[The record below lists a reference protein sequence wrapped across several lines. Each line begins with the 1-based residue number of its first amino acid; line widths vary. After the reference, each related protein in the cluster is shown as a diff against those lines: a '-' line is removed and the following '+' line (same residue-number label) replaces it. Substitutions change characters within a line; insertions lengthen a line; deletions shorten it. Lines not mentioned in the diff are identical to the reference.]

1 MDIEFKE
8 WIFKLFPFNER
19 KEFHNDTVDEQ
30 YVTSVINAI
39 GFKETDNVVDRIS
52 IINKD
57 GHYYYYIH
65 CSWDDK
71 DVLTLEFGHSNR
83 ICINKNYDGKV
94 NYVSHQFQYKK
105 KLTIIMFD
113 YSTIYYKCKSSE
125 RLVPLS
131 LKTLLMH
138 KNNPYLYDFIQ
149 NYFSYLS
156 KKHPIFRD
164 IWKCVQVDK
173 QCFLPLKINDIV
185 QYHSLKEM
193 FQANYKLANNINYGW
208 NKRSINLSYMIIKA
222 WNIVNSADR
231 NKLLQITDWNFN
243 DRYSSS
249 IKNNIGIFLFDYI
262 VNNISNIKDAN
273 DFNIVRD
280 YIKMCLIC
288 KEKININFQSVK
300 KVKEAHDKL
309 SEKNY
314 MLHTPIV
321 KISKETKFK
330 PLRKI
335 LPPEF
340 EWIKTRKRL
349 INETL
354 MQHHCVWSYADKI
367 NKDKCQIYSY
377 IDENKKRYT
386 LEFVIRKGKYVCVQM
401 RGLANSPPPEN
412 LRTLVKEIL
421 KNQ

>member
-19 KEFHNDTVDEQ
+19 KWFYNDTVDEQ
-30 YVTSVINAI
+30 YVTSVTNAI
-39 GFKETDNVVDRIS
+39 GFKETNNIIDRIS

-57 GHYYYYIH
+57 SHYYYYIH

-71 DVLTLEFGHSNR
+71 DVLTLEFGYSNR
-83 ICINKNYDGKV
+83 LCINQSSNGEI
-94 NYVSHQFQYKK
+94 SHQLQYKK
-105 KLTIIMFD
+105 KLKIIMFD
-113 YSTIYYKCKSSE
+113 SSAIYYKCKYNE

-131 LKTLLMH
+131 LKTLLIH
-138 KNNPYLYDFIQ
+138 KHNPYLYDFIQ

-164 IWKCVQVDK
+164 ILKYIQIDK

-222 WNIVNSADR
+222 WNIVNIADR
-231 NKLLQITDWNFN
+231 NKLLQITDWNF
-243 DRYSSS
+243 DDKYGLSVRYN
-249 IKNNIGIFLFDYI
+249 IKTFLSNYI
-262 VNNISNIKDAN
+262 ISNIKCEN
-273 DFNIVRD
+273 DIDIVED
-280 YIKMCLIC
+280 YIEMCLDR
-288 KEKININFQSVK
+288 KEKINISFKSIK
-300 KVKEAHDKL
+300 KVKEAHDEL

-314 MLHTPIV
+314 MKRTPGV
-321 KISKETKFK
+321 KITKESKFK
-330 PLRKI
+330 LLRKI

-349 INETL
+349 IEETV

-367 NKDKCQIYSY
+367 NKDRCQIYSY
-377 IDENKKRYT
+377 VDEDGKRYT

-401 RGLANSPPPEN
+401 RGLANSEPPESF
-412 LRTLVKEIL
+412 RTLVKEIL

>member
-19 KEFHNDTVDEQ
+19 KWFYNDTVNEQ
-30 YVTSVINAI
+30 YVTNFINAI
-39 GFKETDNVVDRIS
+39 DFKEIC
-52 IINKD
+52 NKITIVNKA

-71 DVLTLEFGHSNR
+71 DVLTLEFGYSNR
-83 ICINKNYDGKV
+83 LCIYQNSNGEIR
-94 NYVSHQFQYKK
+94 HQFQYKK
-105 KLTIIMFD
+105 KLTIIMFE
-113 YSTIYYKCKSSE
+113 YSAIYYKCKSNE

-131 LKTLLMH
+131 LKTLLIH
-138 KNNPYLYDFIQ
+138 KHNPYLYDFIQ

-164 IWKCVQVDK
+164 IWKYIQIDK

-208 NKRSINLSYMIIKA
+208 NKRSINLSYMIIKS
-222 WNIVNSADR
+222 WNIVNIADR
-231 NKLLQITDWNFN
+231 NKLLQITDWNF
-243 DRYSSS
+243 DDKYGLSVRY
-249 IKNNIGIFLFDYI
+249 NIETFLFDYI
-262 VNNISNIKDAN
+262 ISNIKCEN
-273 DFNIVRD
+273 DIDIIVKD
-280 YIKMCLIC
+280 YIKMCLDC
-288 KEKININFQSVK
+288 KEKVNISFKSIK

-314 MLHTPIV
+314 MKQTPVV
-321 KISKETKFK
+321 KITKETKFK
-330 PLRKI
+330 LLRKI

-349 INETL
+349 IEETV

-377 IDENKKRYT
+377 VDEDGKRYT
-386 LEFVIRKGKYVCVQM
+386 LEFVIKRKKYVCVQIH
-401 RGLANSPPPEN
+401 GLANSKPPEN
-412 LRTLVKEIL
+412 FRTLVKEIL

>member
-19 KEFHNDTVDEQ
+19 EWFYNDTVNEQ
-30 YVTSVINAI
+30 YVTNVTNTI
-39 GFKETDNVVDRIS
+39 GFKETNNVIDRIS

-57 GHYYYYIH
+57 SHYYYYIH
-65 CSWDDK
+65 CSWNDK
-71 DVLTLEFGHSNR
+71 DVLTLEFGYSNR
-83 ICINKNYDGKV
+83 LCINQNYNGEI
-94 NYVSHQFQYKK
+94 NHQFQYKK

-113 YSTIYYKCKSSE
+113 YSAIYYKCKNNG

-131 LKTLLMH
+131 LKTLLTH

-156 KKHPIFRD
+156 KKHPIFKD
-164 IWKCVQVDK
+164 IFKCMQIDK

-193 FQANYKLANNINYGW
+193 FQANYKLSNNINYGW

-222 WNIVNSADR
+222 WNIVNIADR
-231 NKLLQITDWNFN
+231 NKLLQITDWNFD
-243 DRYSSS
+243 DRYSFS
-249 IKNNIGIFLFDYI
+249 IKDNIGIFLFDYI
-262 VNNISNIKDAN
+262 VNNISNIKDEN
-273 DFNIVRD
+273 DFAIIRD

-288 KEKININFQSVK
+288 KEKINISFKSIK

-314 MLHTPIV
+314 MKRTPVV
-321 KISKETKFK
+321 KITKETKFK
-330 PLRKI
+330 LLRKI

-349 INETL
+349 IEETV

-377 IDENKKRYT
+377 VDENEKRYT
-386 LEFVIRKGKYVCVQM
+386 LEFVIRKRQYVCVQM
-401 RGLANSPPPEN
+401 RGLANSQPPEN